1 MLTEQQLSHFQTF
14 GFLVFRQL
22 FSRDELKTI
31 YAEFKHGLESAYHN
45 QPFDGTHRYW
55 VTMMGPETPFFATL
69 LEDPRFCETAEQ
81 LYGEDV
87 MGVGTDANRYVG
99 NTHWHPDHDAAPAKD
114 CYGVKFAYY
123 LEPVDADSGALRV
136 IPGSHKNP
144 FHSELRGN
152 MGQLGLEVYDFPGY
166 VCKSEPGDV
175 VAFDMRCWHASW
187 GGSTD
192 RRMCTLV
199 YYNNPKTPEEEAATR
214 VRTVRNAQTPAQFNR
229 LGQPLYHPHW
239 VENRGGSEKRQR
251 WIDRMQGLGFFHLP
265 QT

>member
-45 QPFDGTHRYW
+45 QPFNGTHRYW

-99 NTHWHPDHDAAPAKD
+99 NTHWHPDHDADPAKD

-123 LEPVDADSGALRV
+123 LEPVDADSGSSRGHTRIRFTVNCGKIWVSSVLRSMMFPV
-136 IPGSHKNP
+136 TSANRSRVTWSLSICAAGMQVGVAVLTAECVRWFITTTPRHPKRRQQPVFGQYETPKRPRNLIGWGSRSITHTGLRIVEGVKNV
-144 FHSELRGN
+144 S
-152 MGQLGLEVYDFPGY
+152 
-166 VCKSEPGDV
+166 
-175 VAFDMRCWHASW
+175 
-187 GGSTD
+187 GG
-192 RRMCTLV
+192 
-199 YYNNPKTPEEEAATR
+199 
-214 VRTVRNAQTPAQFNR
+214 
-229 LGQPLYHPHW
+229 
-239 VENRGGSEKRQR
+239 
-251 WIDRMQGLGFFHLP
+251 
-265 QT
+265 